1 MALVQSEFNKDFA
14 MKRVAFGALAIL
26 SCMSSMGG
34 ASAVSAPKETEK
46 EPKIPKFSVDYM
58 DKSVKPGKDFYSY
71 AAGNWVK
78 NNPVPADK
86 ARWGSFSELAE
97 RNNYL
102 IHGILKSAAEDSSA
116 APRSPR
122 KQVGDFFASAMNT
135 DLLEKKK
142 FDPIKGDLARIDQ
155 IKSTDDLVKLL
166 ADFHKEGTGGI
177 FATSVDQDAKDS
189 NIYAFQL
196 YQGGLS
202 LPDRDYYLKDTFAK
216 QRAAYIEHLKK
227 MFVLLG
233 ESKAD
238 AAKHADTVMKLETEL
253 AQASRSRVD
262 LRDPIKNYN
271 KVKISDLIAGAPA
284 MPWQLYLSERG
295 IDKIPYAVVGQP
307 EFFEAVNK
315 AVKAHSIDEWK
326 TYLRWH
332 VLHEAAPFLHNAVET
347 ENFNFFGKTLSG
359 QEQQEP
365 RWKRASKVIDR
376 EIGEALG
383 QLYVEK
389 YFTAEAKQRMT
400 ELVANLREV
409 FKEHLQK
416 LEWMSDE
423 TRQKAML
430 KFERFVQKIGHPDKF
445 RDYSSIDIARDDY
458 VGNIKRA
465 DLFEVNR
472 QIARIGKPVDRT
484 EWGMTPPTVN
494 AYFNPTMNEIV
505 FPAGILQPP
514 FFDVTADD
522 AVNYGGIGAVI
533 GHEITHG
540 YDDEGRHYDADGN
553 LVEWWTEKDTKE
565 FDSRANKVVEEYN
578 AFEALPGLHVN
589 GKLTLGENI
598 ADLGGVSIGYDAL
611 QKALKKDPSKRKNID
626 GFTPEQRFFLSF
638 AQLWRTNIREA
649 EQRRL
654 ITVDP
659 HSPGRFRSVG
669 PLMNFQEFYDAF
681 GIKSGEPQWRSPEL
695 RAKIW

>member
-1 MALVQSEFNKDFA
+1 
-14 MKRVAFGALAIL
+14 MKRAAAFIL
-26 SCMSSMGG
+26 SLVSC
-34 ASAVSAPKETEK
+34 ANVSAVSALTAKAASTASEK
-46 EPKIPKFSVDYM
+46 EPIIPRFSAAYM
-58 DKSVKPGKDFYSY
+58 DKSVKPADDFYLF
-71 AAGNWVK
+71 ANGNWVK

-102 IHGILKSAAEDSSA
+102 IHGLLESASA
-116 APRSPR
+116 DVAKNQPGTPRR
-122 KQVGDFFASAMNT
+122 QVGDFFKAGMNT
-135 DLLEKKK
+135 AVLEKRR
-142 FDPIKGDLARIDQ
+142 FAPIQKDLDRIAALTSYDQ
-155 IKSTDDLVKLL
+155 MFRLL
-166 ADFHKEGTGGI
+166 ADFHKEGGGGV
-177 FATSVDQDAKDS
+177 FYSTVDPDAKDS
-189 NIYAFQL
+189 GIYAFQL
-196 YQGGLS
+196 MQGGLS
-202 LPDRDYYLKDTFAK
+202 LPDRDYYLQDSFSV
-216 QRAAYIEHLKK
+216 QRKAYIEHLKK
-227 MFVLLG
+227 MFELAG
-233 ESKAD
+233 DSSEQ
-238 AAKHADTVMKLETEL
+238 AAKNADTVFNLEKEL

-271 KVKISDLIAGAPA
+271 KVKTAELIEVNSVL
-284 MPWQLYLSERG
+284 PWQVYLDERG
-295 IDKIPYAVVGQP
+295 LKDIPYAVVGQP
-307 EFFEAVNK
+307 DFFAALDK
-315 AVKAHSIDEWK
+315 TLKSHPLDQWK

-332 VLHEAAPFLHNAVET
+332 LLHEAAPYLHDAVET

-359 QEQQEP
+359 QEVQEP
-365 RWKRASKVIDR
+365 RWKRVAKVIDR
-376 EIGEALG
+376 SVGEALG

-389 YFTAEAKQRMT
+389 YFTAAARKTMA
-400 ELVANLREV
+400 ELVTNLREV
-409 FKEHLQK
+409 FTDHLQK
-416 LEWMSDE
+416 LDWMSDV
-423 TRQKAML
+423 TRKKAMA
-430 KFERFVQKIGHPDKF
+430 KFEKFVQKIGHPDKF
-445 RDYSSIDIARDDY
+445 RDYSKITIEADDY
-458 VGNIKRA
+458 LGNAQRA
-465 DLFEVNR
+465 DAFEVAR
-472 QIARIGKPVDRT
+472 QVARIGKPVDKS

-514 FFDVTADD
+514 FFDVDMDD

-553 LVEWWTEKDTKE
+553 LNEWWTEADTKE
-565 FDSRANKVVEEYN
+565 FDSRAQKVVDEYN
-578 AFEALPGLHVN
+578 SFEALPGLHVN

-611 QKALKKDPSKRKNID
+611 QRAMKKDPSKRKNID

-638 AQLWRTNIREA
+638 AQLWRMNIREA

-659 HSPGRFRSVG
+659 HSPGKFRSVG

-681 GIKSGEPQWRSPEL
+681 DIKSGAKMWREPEK